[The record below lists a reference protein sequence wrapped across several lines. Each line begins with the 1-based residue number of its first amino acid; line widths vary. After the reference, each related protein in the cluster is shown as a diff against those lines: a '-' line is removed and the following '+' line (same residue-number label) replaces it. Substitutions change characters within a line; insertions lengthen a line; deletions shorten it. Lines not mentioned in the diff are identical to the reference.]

1 MLLLKQYQVIQMSSF
16 IIFAYVILEFRL
28 IINIQININ
37 LHISL
42 DHKIL
47 YLLGIL
53 NNFHMTYCS
62 QLFATNVYNLL
73 DLK

>member
-1 MLLLKQYQVIQMSSF
+1 MSSF

-47 YLLGIL
+47 YLFGIKQ
-53 NNFHMTYCS
+53 FSYDI
-62 QLFATNVYNLL
+62 LFSIIRN
-73 DLK
+73 